1 MDILGVK
8 LHSAMEQPIDL
19 NEILGGLPCEQ
30 QKKIRRFRRF
40 PDQLRSLCGELLIQ
54 SYAVEHWKLPPN
66 KLDRQTN
73 HFGKPEFVH
82 YPTHHYNISHSGAWV
97 VAAFDRH
104 PVGIDI
110 EELND
115 VDLTLADRFFT
126 SNEAELVHSQADLEQ
141 KQMFYTLW
149 TLKESYVKAKGAGLS
164 IPLDSFEFG
173 ITHQGEVTFSSTNE
187 GNEEA
192 WSFRSYAIDPDYS
205 LAVCSRTEQIPE
217 SIDFITLDQ
226 LLADHS
232 ILRSKS

>member
-1 MDILGVK
+1 
-8 LHSAMEQPIDL
+8 MEQPIDL
-19 NEILGGLPCEQ
+19 NEIVGALPCEQ
-30 QKKIRRFRRF
+30 QKKIRRFRRYA
-40 PDQLRSLCGELLIQ
+40 DQLRSLCGELLIQ
-54 SYAVEHWKLPPN
+54 SYAVEHWNLSPN
-66 KLDRQTN
+66 QLDRQIN
-73 HFGKPEFVH
+73 RFGKPEFVH

-110 EELND
+110 EEIND

-126 SNEAELVHSQADLEQ
+126 RNEAELVHNQVNLEQ
-141 KQMFYTLW
+141 KHIFYSLW

-164 IPLDSFEFG
+164 IPLDSFEFD
-173 ITHQGEVTFSSTNE
+173 ITHQGEITFSSSNE

-205 LAVCSRTEQIPE
+205 LAVCSRSGHVPE
-217 SIDFITLDQ
+217 SIDFMTLDQ
-226 LLADHS
+226 LLAGHS